1 MTVRAVLCYL
11 VRDGHVLL
19 LRKAAGLWGEGK
31 WNAPGGKV
39 LPGEDPAQAAVRE
52 TYEETGLR
60 VGPLRHRGVLHFTFD
75 GGTLPDWIVDVFWA
89 DAFTGTLRAGDEGEL
104 QWFPVEGLPY
114 DEMWPD
120 DRLWLPH
127 LLAGRRFRGRFHFD
141 GAAAHLLH
149 HELDL
154 EPEDPGGEA

>member
-11 VRDGHVLL
+11 VRDGQVLL
-19 LRKAAGLWGEGK
+19 LRKAPGLWGEGK

-52 TYEETGLR
+52 TYEETGLV
-60 VGPLRHRGVLHFTFD
+60 VGGLRHRGVLHFTFD
-75 GGTLPDWIVDVFWA
+75 RGTLPDWVVDVFWA
-89 DAFTGTLRAGDEGEL
+89 DAFSGELRAGEEGEL
-104 QWFPVEGLPY
+104 RWFPVDRLPY

-127 LLAGRRFRGRFHFD
+127 LLTGKKVRGRFRFD
-141 GAAAHLLH
+141 EAGYSLLDY
-149 HELDL
+149 ELL
-154 EPEDPGGEA
+154 VEPEEP